1 LKALLYSKNS
11 DKSELLRSIFVSP
24 AAHRIQRNF
33 KRFSARG
40 YQQLAVFSHDLI
52 GNSINADG
60 IYEKQ
65 ELDLLISWLK
75 NEGFDFSNT
84 CIDIGAN
91 IGNHSLYFSRL
102 FKKVISFEPN
112 PRVYKLLQLNAE
124 LVSNVECHEV
134 ALSDKNGVASI
145 SFNST
150 NMGGGSLSG
159 GGLGSIEVV
168 TSRLDDFEIE
178 GHVSV
183 IKIDVEGHE
192 LNVLRGASKTI
203 QKNLPMILFEQHI
216 EDFVDGK
223 SPVIELLKSY
233 GYKKFATAEFS
244 PKISRSLLKNLVVNL
259 LRVIAIGGKGRLH
272 LTADIKPDFY
282 PFIIA
287 IPDSIGDQNESVSC

>member
-1 LKALLYSKNS
+1 MKELLYSKNS
-11 DKSELLRSIFVSP
+11 EKCDLLRNIFVSP
-24 AAHRIQRNF
+24 AAHKIQRNF

-40 YQQLAVFSHDLI
+40 DPQLAIFSHDLI

-60 IYEKQ
+60 VYEKR

-91 IGNHSLYFSRL
+91 IGNHSLYFSNL

-112 PRVYKLLQLNAE
+112 PRVYKLLALNAE
-124 LVSNVECHEV
+124 LVSNIECHEV
-134 ALSDKNGVASI
+134 ALSDKNGVANI

-159 GGLGSIEVV
+159 GRGGSTEVI

-178 GHVSV
+178 GNISV

-192 LNVLRGASKTI
+192 LNVLRGASETI
-203 QKNLPMILFEQHI
+203 QKNLPLILFEQHI
-216 EDFVDGK
+216 EDFVGGQ

-233 GYKKFATAEFS
+233 GYKKFATVDFS
-244 PKISRSLLKNLVVNL
+244 PKISRSLLKNLVLNL
-259 LRVIAIGGKGRLH
+259 LRVIAIGGRDTLH

-287 IPDSIGDQNESVSC
+287 IPGTMGEKGKSGSR